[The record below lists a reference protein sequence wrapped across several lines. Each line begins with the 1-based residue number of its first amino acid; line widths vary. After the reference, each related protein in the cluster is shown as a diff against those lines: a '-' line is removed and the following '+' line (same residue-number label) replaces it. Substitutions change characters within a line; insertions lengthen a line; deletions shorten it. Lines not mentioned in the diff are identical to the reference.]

1 MELNGARTLI
11 TGGASSLGEAT
22 AREFADAGSK
32 VTIADLND
40 DPGMQLAEEIGADF
54 VKFDMTDEEST
65 ISALENVAIAMNGI
79 SICVNCAAVATGA
92 LVFGN
97 DGPHDYDV
105 FKKTVEFNLFGTF
118 NVIRL
123 VASVMAKNE
132 PNEDGERGV
141 IINTASVAG
150 FEGQRGQ
157 SAYAASK
164 AAIAGMNL
172 PLARDLGPL
181 GIRVNSIAPGVF
193 DTPSLQGID
202 EERRKTLTADV
213 IFPKR
218 IGHPSEF
225 ACLAR
230 LLVEC
235 SYLNG
240 ETIRIDAGVRLRSTS
255 PF

>member
-1 MELNGARTLI
+1 MI

-22 AREFADAGSK
+22 AREFIAAGSK
-32 VTIADLND
+32 VTISDLND
-40 DPGMQLAEEIGADF
+40 ERGGELAEEIGADF

-65 ISALENVAIAMNGI
+65 IYALENIAIAMNGI
-79 SICVNCAAVATGA
+79 SICVNCATRATGM

-97 DGPHDYDV
+97 DGPHDFDV
-105 FKKTVEFNLFGTF
+105 FKETVEFNLFGTF

-150 FEGQRGQ
+150 FDGQRAQ

-164 AAIAGMNL
+164 AGIAGMNL

-193 DTPSLQGID
+193 DTPALQELGED
-202 EERRKTLTADV
+202 RRQVLVADV

-218 IGHPSEF
+218 IGRPSEF
-225 ACLAR
+225 ASLAR
-230 LLVEC
+230 FLVEC
-235 SYLNG
+235 SYMNG

>member
-1 MELNGARTLI
+1 MDLKYARALI
-11 TGGASSLGEAT
+11 TGGTSALGEAT
-22 AREFADAGSK
+22 AREFVAAGSK
-32 VTIADLND
+32 VTISDYSD
-40 DPGMQLAEEIGADF
+40 ERGTELASEIGAEF

-65 ISALENVAIAMNGI
+65 IDALENIAISMHGI
-79 SICVNCAAVATGA
+79 SVCVNCISRATGA

-97 DGPHDYDV
+97 DGPHDFDV

-164 AAIAGMNL
+164 AGISGMNL

-193 DTPSLQGID
+193 DTPVLKEID
-202 EERRKTLTADV
+202 EERRKLLSADV

-218 IGHPSEF
+218 LGDPAEF
-225 ACLAR
+225 ANLAR
-230 LLVEC
+230 LIAEC
-235 SYLNG
+235 SYING

>member
-1 MELNGARTLI
+1 MDLQGARALI

-22 AREFADAGSK
+22 AREFIAAGAK
-32 VTIADLND
+32 VTISDLND
-40 DPGMQLAEEIGADF
+40 ERGTELAKEIGAEF
-54 VKFDMTDEEST
+54 VKFDMADEEST
-65 ISALENVAIAMNGI
+65 IVALENVAIAMQGI
-79 SICVNCAAVATGA
+79 SVCVNCAAIATGA

-97 DGPHDYDV
+97 DGPHDFEV

-118 NVIRL
+118 NVIRI

-164 AAIAGMNL
+164 AGIAAMNL

-193 DTPSLQGID
+193 DTPVLQEID
-202 EERRKTLTADV
+202 EERRKLLAADV

-218 IGHPSEF
+218 LGHPAEF
-225 ACLAR
+225 ASLAR
-230 LLVEC
+230 LIVEC
-235 SYLNG
+235 SYMNG